1 MCIIHPNLPTEVV
14 SWLLDERMYAPT
26 SLFMMFAKFALVVVE
41 TREDLSFAYA
51 RTLEVCVQ

>member
-1 MCIIHPNLPTEVV
+1 
-14 SWLLDERMYAPT
+14 MYAPT